1 MTANMAAT
9 EYKRK
14 LRCRSTNN
22 DIDDTVG
29 TAGDTSTPGISSN
42 STPYRTPGLLG
53 EILTRRRS
61 APASTKPLNREDDSG
76 TSTIRAPPRTPVG
89 DAPPHED
96 STASFD
102 NLKINLF
109 GVDDAS
115 DSQMMRVETPQSKTV
130 AVANTSNLTTITPT
144 AVDTCTQDVV
154 KDVHTTIS
162 PATSLDPLA
171 TTEEPGMRPVITTTT
186 NVAVDPTLANDA
198 NINPANH
205 TTTDATPRKRTRKE
219 MKNKKAKKKRRK
231 KEREDKLDCLLHNQS
246 TISQQIIDIDLRMEG
261 LLGAMGKVDLEGM
274 MEHILEK
281 VKEVKAVAQA
291 TIAESQQK
299 PRATNK
305 GQGMKD
311 VATMVDRSPPLCDDE
326 LPPPPLEW
334 TNEEE
339 EDINQLKQIILNQA
353 HEMDLL
359 RADVDEKNLHLSE
372 YKRKETDWDIHA
384 SKKANQLQ

>member
-1 MTANMAAT
+1 MRPKSPGNPNNPNNPNNKQHQWKKKLINNRNNNRNNLQTTTKQPTTKLMTANMAAT

-154 KDVHTTIS
+154 KDAHTTIS
-162 PATSLDPLA
+162 LA
-171 TTEEPGMRPVITTTT
+171 PPQTPVG
-186 NVAVDPTLANDA
+186 DSP
-198 NINPANH
+198 
-205 TTTDATPRKRTRKE
+205 RTR
-219 MKNKKAKKKRRK
+219 
-231 KEREDKLDCLLHNQS
+231 
-246 TISQQIIDIDLRMEG
+246 I
-261 LLGAMGKVDLEGM
+261 V
-274 MEHILEK
+274 
-281 VKEVKAVAQA
+281 
-291 TIAESQQK
+291 
-299 PRATNK
+299 
-305 GQGMKD
+305 
-311 VATMVDRSPPLCDDE
+311 
-326 LPPPPLEW
+326 
-334 TNEEE
+334 
-339 EDINQLKQIILNQA
+339 
-353 HEMDLL
+353 
-359 RADVDEKNLHLSE
+359 LHLS
-372 YKRKETDWDIHA
+372 TT
-384 SKKANQLQ
+384 